1 MSKSAAI
8 SDSQK
13 PHSIALHDRQFLQL
27 TGINK
32 VIAFDENQILVKT
45 ETGDLTISGN
55 ALHVSSLQLEE
66 GRMSIDGQIDA
77 LVYAHRA
84 SRRLRDLFK

>member
-13 PHSIALHDRQFLQL
+13 PHSIALNDRQLLQL
-27 TGINK
+27 TGICK
-32 VIAFDENQILVKT
+32 VIAFDENQILIKT
-45 ETGDLTISGN
+45 EKGDLTISGS
-55 ALHVSSLQLEE
+55 ALHVNSLQLED
-66 GRMSIDGQIDA
+66 GRMAIDGQIDA
-77 LVYAHRA
+77 LVYSHHA